1 MLCDLS
7 EDCWSKPRT
16 KLVLQIRTSGFDFQ
30 WGYYYFLLRQT
41 KINSVYISSDD
52 YFDGCFLFV
61 SEESSSDVNVSS
73 PAGNIETNR
82 ICFAPCLQFK
92 VSNAR
97 MTTNAKYGQ
106 KQLCRKRTWFLYS
119 FLLSFKWCPFSFVSE
134 AGFIFYVSVFFSCYC
149 SVYFC
154 ESPIYFIFF
163 SYIFARKFHAI
174 LLLSLIHSDISEWFF
189 LNTCFSFFYFPPL
202 SVTLFTSY
210 PLSRHLSLSISHC
223 LSLVLTTFPFF

>member
-1 MLCDLS
+1 MVDKIRGQIWCAHVSRGKIPAGSVTWFQGSKKNLCNFGSTAYESVFCYDECLMLCDLS
-7 EDCWSKPRT
+7 EDCWSRPRS
-16 KLVLQIRTSGFDFQ
+16 KLVLQIRTRGFDFQ

-73 PAGNIETNR
+73 PTGNIETNR

-92 VSNAR
+92 ASNAR

-119 FLLSFKWCPFSFVSE
+119 FLLSYK
-134 AGFIFYVSVFFSCYC
+134 
-149 SVYFC
+149 
-154 ESPIYFIFF
+154 
-163 SYIFARKFHAI
+163 
-174 LLLSLIHSDISEWFF
+174 
-189 LNTCFSFFYFPPL
+189 
-202 SVTLFTSY
+202 
-210 PLSRHLSLSISHC
+210 
-223 LSLVLTTFPFF
+223 